1 MVETEMSLQSDLIKS
16 NNPSQISSYTKIDV
30 DEDTDT
36 NSIPKN
42 DITPPSID
50 ISETSSKI
58 INNTIIINGK
68 TYSVN
73 SDQNRPIT
81 HKYFYSKLGNTHTFF
96 GDDKGNP
103 LIIIG
108 PHWPLFVLVNLGST
122 IFFFVV
128 IIIFWKFI
136 SNSLKLLGFSLY
148 FLFLLSYG
156 LTGLIN
162 PGYPEHDENTLKNK
176 NKNKTGFCTVCK
188 IWLSLEKKTKHCNH
202 CNICVEGMDHH
213 CPWTGKCIG
222 RKNIIPFYIFVI
234 SFLGFMIY
242 CILIFSLSNDKLNKK
257 IKK

>member
-1 MVETEMSLQSDLIKS
+1 MVETEMSLQSDLIKY
-16 NNPSQISSYTKIDV
+16 NDQSQISSYTKIDV

-50 ISETSSKI
+50 TSETNSEI
-58 INNTIIINGK
+58 INNTIIINGTK
-68 TYSVN
+68 YSVN

-136 SNSLKLLGFSLY
+136 SNSLKLFGFPSIF
-148 FLFLLSYG
+148 FLFFKLFMLFYLLFV
-156 LTGLIN
+156 LL
-162 PGYPEHDENTLKNK
+162 LLFF
-176 NKNKTGFCTVCK
+176 FCFD
-188 IWLSLEKKTKHCNH
+188 IFSA
-202 CNICVEGMDHH
+202 
-213 CPWTGKCIG
+213 
-222 RKNIIPFYIFVI
+222 IFVN
-234 SFLGFMIY
+234 FCL
-242 CILIFSLSNDKLNKK
+242 LLNF
-257 IKK
+257 

>member
-50 ISETSSKI
+50 ISETNSEI

-108 PHWPLFVLVNLGST
+108 PHWPLFALVNLGST

-128 IIIFWKFI
+128 IMLRIGKMDAIDASKRTFFRHDQRQEFY
-136 SNSLKLLGFSLY
+136 LACVLG
-148 FLFLLSYG
+148 
-156 LTGLIN
+156 
-162 PGYPEHDENTLKNK
+162 
-176 NKNKTGFCTVCK
+176 V
-188 IWLSLEKKTKHCNH
+188 
-202 CNICVEGMDHH
+202 V
-213 CPWTGKCIG
+213 
-222 RKNIIPFYIFVI
+222 
-234 SFLGFMIY
+234 
-242 CILIFSLSNDKLNKK
+242 LNKQT
-257 IKK
+257 IDVCLLLLNRVD